1 MNRDTFRKYTKLA
14 RPLLLLDSALMYILG
29 VGIARYLGVI
39 IDTGVFSQGLVWV
52 LSLQLGVHFLYGYF
66 AQPPAIE
73 KKKDNDDTGQRL
85 RREIPLWLGITS
97 LTITTSF
104 TLVLLR
110 SGVVDGAVY
119 LVMGLLLLG
128 SFISVVPPFCL
139 VDSPYRVII
148 LSIMLANFIPALAY
162 MLQENELHR
171 LLTMTTFPLTLLHFA
186 MLLALEF
193 QGYAA
198 DLKQA
203 RPTLLVRLGWPR
215 GMRLINI
222 LILSGYLLL
231 GVAMLFGLPLNL
243 ALPAFFVLPLALF
256 LIWYLTRIAEGAKPH
271 WIALNAMAILVYGLT
286 TYLLAFSFWT
296 R

>member
-1 MNRDTFRKYTKLA
+1 MNRNNLKNFNQLA
-14 RPLLLLDSALMYILG
+14 RPLLLIDSALMYFLG

-39 IDTGVFSQGLVWV
+39 IDAQVFIQGLVWV
-52 LSLQLGVHFLYGYF
+52 LSLQLGTHFLYAYF
-66 AQPPAIE
+66 AQPPTIE
-73 KKKDNDDTGQRL
+73 KQKDDDTGQRL
-85 RREIPLWLGITS
+85 RREIPLWLGVTS
-97 LTITTSF
+97 LTIATSF
-104 TLVLLR
+104 TLILLR
-110 SGVVDGAVY
+110 SGVVDGAIY

-128 SFISVVPPFCL
+128 SFISAIPPFRL
-139 VDSPYRVII
+139 VDSPYRALV
-148 LSIMLANFIPALAY
+148 LSIMLANFIPALAF

-171 LLTMTTFPLTLLHFA
+171 LLSMSTFPLTLLHLA

-203 RPTLLVRLGWPR
+203 RPTLLVRLGWLR
-215 GMRLINI
+215 GMRLVNI

-256 LIWYLTRIAEGAKPH
+256 LIWYLTRIAEGAKPQ
-271 WIALNAMAILVYGLT
+271 WVALNAMAILVFGLT
-286 TYLLAFSFWT
+286 AYLLAFSFWT